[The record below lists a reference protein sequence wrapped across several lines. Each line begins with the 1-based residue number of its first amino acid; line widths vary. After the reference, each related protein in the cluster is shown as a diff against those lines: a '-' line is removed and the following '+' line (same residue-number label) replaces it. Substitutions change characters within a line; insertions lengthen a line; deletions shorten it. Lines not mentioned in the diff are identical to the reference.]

1 MPPNLEN
8 RDRQGE
14 SLDFFWR
21 SQSRQGNGKQHLEL
35 LPSGFGQRLESL
47 RI

>member
-8 RDRQGE
+8 RDRPGE
-14 SLDFFWR
+14 SLDFFGR
-21 SQSRQGNGKQHLEL
+21 SQSRLGNRKQPLEL
-35 LPSGFGQRLESL
+35 LPSRFGQRLEAL